1 MREPLIMGIDTSC
14 DDTSVAIL
22 RGRDDVLVNL
32 VSSQV
37 EFHRPFGGV
46 VPEIASRK
54 HIEVIIQLIDKALE
68 DASVRLEELD
78 AIAVTYGPGL
88 IGSLLVG
95 LTVAKGIAY
104 MRDIPLIG
112 INHLEG
118 HIFSV
123 FLSFPELKFPFL
135 SLIVSGGHTELV
147 LVKDVGEYELLGS
160 TRDDAVGEAYD
171 KVAKLLGLGYPGGPI
186 IDRIAKGGDPFAINL
201 PIPAFKGRTLDF
213 SFSGI
218 KSAVY
223 YYTKGKEYR
232 VEDVVASFQKTV
244 IDFLV
249 MRVKEAM
256 EETGIRK
263 LAVVGGVSANTALR
277 RRIREE
283 RIEGYFPAFAY
294 CTDNGAMIAEAGYYR
309 FVKGE
314 ISEFNIEVNPSLKL
328 IE

>member
-14 DDTSVAIL
+14 DDTGVAIL
-22 RGRDDVLVNL
+22 RGRSDVLVNL
-32 VSSQV
+32 ISSQV

-54 HIEVIIQLIDKALE
+54 HVEVIIQLIDEALNRAE
-68 DASVRLEELD
+68 VELEELD

-104 MRDIPLIG
+104 MKEIPLIG

-123 FLSFPELKFPFL
+123 FLSFPELRFPFI

-147 LVKDVGEYELLGS
+147 VVKDIGVYELLGS

-186 IDRIAKGGDPFAINL
+186 IDKMARNGDPFAIKL
-201 PIPAFKGRTLDF
+201 SIPMFKGKTLDF

-223 YYTKGKEYR
+223 YYTRDRDYR

-244 IDFLV
+244 VDFLV

-263 LAVVGGVSANTALR
+263 VAIVGGVSANTALR
-277 RRIREE
+277 HRIKEE
-283 RIEGYFPAFAY
+283 GIEGYFPSFSY

-309 FVKGE
+309 FLRGE
-314 ISEFNIEVNPSLKL
+314 FSDLSIEGNPSLKL
-328 IE
+328 VE

>member
-1 MREPLIMGIDTSC
+1 M
-14 DDTSVAIL
+14 
-22 RGRDDVLVNL
+22 
-32 VSSQV
+32 
-37 EFHRPFGGV
+37 
-46 VPEIASRK
+46 
-54 HIEVIIQLIDKALE
+54 IDKALE
-68 DASVRLEELD
+68 DASVGLEELD

-104 MRDIPLIG
+104 MKDIPLIG

-123 FLSFPELKFPFL
+123 FLSFPELGFPFL

-147 LVKDVGEYELLGS
+147 LVKGVGKYELLGS

-186 IDRIAKGGDPFAINL
+186 IDRIARGGDPFAIKL

-223 YYTKGKEYR
+223 YYTKSKEYR

-277 RRIREE
+277 QRIREE

-294 CTDNGAMIAEAGYYR
+294 CMDNGAMIAEAGYYR
-309 FVKGE
+309 FVRGE
-314 ISEFNIEVNPSLKL
+314 FSEFNIEANPSLKL